1 MRRCDLLQK
10 ELKANYTNKHFI
22 NGKWSKIMNRMK
34 KLKKKREQN
43 RVTTLDVR
51 GTMDIHED
59 NSVTRKRILGSQYVY
74 RAAF

>member
-1 MRRCDLLQK
+1 
-10 ELKANYTNKHFI
+10 
-22 NGKWSKIMNRMK
+22 MK

-59 NSVTRKRILGSQYVY
+59 NSATRKRILGSQYVY